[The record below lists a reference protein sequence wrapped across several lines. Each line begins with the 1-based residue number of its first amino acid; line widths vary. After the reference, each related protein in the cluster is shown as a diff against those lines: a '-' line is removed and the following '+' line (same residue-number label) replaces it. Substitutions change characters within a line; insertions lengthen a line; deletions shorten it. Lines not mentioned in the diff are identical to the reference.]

1 MSNSREDEEVSSG
14 DCSHWCGTGEKM
26 KRSLLTEASRKVKAG
41 GGGRRYGSGTN
52 WMRRAIIKAKELPR
66 KVIHGIHSEKRS
78 FRKVQLNVHVGV

>member
-41 GGGRRYGSGTN
+41 GGGEGV
-52 WMRRAIIKAKELPR
+52 M
-66 KVIHGIHSEKRS
+66 
-78 FRKVQLNVHVGV
+78 VQVLTG